1 MAKAK
6 RSNLWIYI
14 IVGAAIVLTGLM
26 IWRNK
31 TKDKGEKV
39 AVEKVEKR
47 TISEMVSAS
56 GKVFP
61 VVEVNISSDVSG
73 EVVELFVEE
82 GDSVVVGQILARID
96 PDAYQSQVERGVAT
110 VNSSKAQ
117 AANARSSVETLKA
130 QKEQVQAQLTNAREI
145 HRRNEQLHKDGVI
158 SDADFETSLSNLR
171 SLEANLRSS
180 EASIRAA
187 EQGALAAEFSVKSA
201 EAALKELQTSLR
213 RTTLYAPMGGIVSR
227 LNVEKG
233 ERVVGNAL
241 MAGTEVLRIA
251 NLNRMEVQ
259 VEVSENDI
267 PRVSLGDPADI
278 EVDAYLGRKF
288 KGKVSKVANSANTA
302 NTGVAGVSLTS
313 DQVTNFI
320 VTIDID
326 PASYRDLIS
335 EKSRYPFRPGMS
347 ASVDINTQTLE
358 DALSIPI
365 QAVTTRDKKDIDKG
379 TGEAK
384 KEVAA
389 GEDEGGAE
397 AVKVSTPEEEAVEVV
412 FVVSADTARLV
423 TVSTGIQDDTYIQI
437 LSGLNE
443 GDEVI
448 TGPYATVSRV
458 LKNGLKVT
466 VVKEEDLYKVDK

>member
-358 DALSIPI
+358 DVLSIPI

>member
-1 MAKAK
+1 
-6 RSNLWIYI
+6 
-14 IVGAAIVLTGLM
+14 
-26 IWRNK
+26 
-31 TKDKGEKV
+31 
-39 AVEKVEKR
+39 
-47 TISEMVSAS
+47 
-56 GKVFP
+56 
-61 VVEVNISSDVSG
+61 
-73 EVVELFVEE
+73 
-82 GDSVVVGQILARID
+82 
-96 PDAYQSQVERGVAT
+96 
-110 VNSSKAQ
+110 
-117 AANARSSVETLKA
+117 
-130 QKEQVQAQLTNAREI
+130 
-145 HRRNEQLHKDGVI
+145 
-158 SDADFETSLSNLR
+158 
-171 SLEANLRSS
+171 
-180 EASIRAA
+180 
-187 EQGALAAEFSVKSA
+187 
-201 EAALKELQTSLR
+201 
-213 RTTLYAPMGGIVSR
+213 MGGIVSR

-358 DALSIPI
+358 DVLSIPI

>member
-39 AVEKVEKR
+39 AIEKVEKR

-110 VNSSKAQ
+110 VNSAKAQ
-117 AANARSSVETLKA
+117 AANSRSSVETLKA

-267 PRVSLGDPADI
+267 PRVSLGDPVDI

-326 PASYRDLIS
+326 PASYQDLIT

-358 DALSIPI
+358 DVLSIPI
-365 QAVTTRDKKDIDKG
+365 QAVTTRDKKEIDKG

-384 KEVAA
+384 KEVAE

-397 AVKVSTPEEEAVEVV
+397 AMQVSAPEEEALEVV

-423 TVSTGIQDDTYIQI
+423 TVTTGIQDDSYIQI
-437 LSGLNE
+437 LSGLSE

-466 VVKEEDLYKVDK
+466 VVKEEELYKVEK

>member
-73 EVVELFVEE
+73 EVVELFVGE

-358 DALSIPI
+358 DVLSIPI

>member
-39 AVEKVEKR
+39 AIEKVEKR
-47 TISEMVSAS
+47 TITERVSAS

-73 EVVELFVEE
+73 EVVELYVEE
-82 GDSVVVGQILARID
+82 GDSVVIGQILARID

-110 VNSSKAQ
+110 VNSAKAQ
-117 AANARSSVETLKA
+117 AANSRSSIETLKA
-130 QKEQVQAQLTNAREI
+130 QKEQVQAQLTNARGI

-158 SDADFETSLSNLR
+158 SNADFETSLSNLR

-187 EQGALAAEFSVKSA
+187 EQGALAAEYSVKSA

-241 MAGTEVLRIA
+241 MAGTEVLRVA

-267 PRVSLGDPADI
+267 PRVSLGDLADI

-288 KGKVSKVANSANTA
+288 KGKVSKVANSANTP

-326 PASYRDLIS
+326 PASYQDLIS

-358 DALSIPI
+358 DVLSIPI
-365 QAVTTRDKKDIDKG
+365 QAVTTRDKKEIDKG

-384 KEVAA
+384 KEVAEGD
-389 GEDEGGAE
+389 GEGAAA

-423 TVSTGIQDDTYIQI
+423 IVTTGIQDDSYIQI
-437 LSGLNE
+437 LSGLND

-466 VVKEEDLYKVDK
+466 VVKEEELYKVEK